1 MQHLGGGC
9 GTGGIGTWAVLAGI
23 PESKKGSGAW
33 GARVQAAVG
42 LRRRRGCIVFA
53 ARGSVAAENGQPI
66 KRKAL

>member
-1 MQHLGGGC
+1 MRP
-9 GTGGIGTWAVLAGI
+9 LAAGRLLLLLSAGQYFRRQ
-23 PESKKGSGAW
+23 EGSGAL

-42 LRRRRGCIVFA
+42 LHRRRGCIVFV